1 MSLIPSTQSESPAVL
16 WRQSTMALVFAVAL
30 AGAAVL
36 VGWGPVHLVPHMHV
50 FADQATVRGVPY
62 GSLVLSHLPLIPIGF
77 WGMWRVSRLP
87 KGEPLRWIWGC
98 FFCCQM
104 MATTGGMVYHW
115 APSDV
120 TFIWDQVPKS
130 AASTLFALAFV
141 AERIDRRFGSPVAV
155 LSGLIL
161 PLLGGMWWLYSLQVW
176 GEGDLRLLIW
186 LELSPMTLVATGA
199 WTLHG
204 HLLTRADWLRS
215 QISFAVA
222 QTVDWSDKAIY
233 EGTGHFISG
242 HAVRHLALA
251 ACVGWVA
258 YRLGAPGRQLQA
270 ELDAARKHEA
280 ALKMASMA
288 ASMAAAS
295 TASGRRGHQAKD
307 TSLPDRRLAS

>member
-1 MSLIPSTQSESPAVL
+1 LGHVAGQP
-16 WRQSTMALVFAVAL
+16 FAQ
-30 AGAAVL
+30 G
-36 VGWGPVHLVPHMHV
+36 
-50 FADQATVRGVPY
+50 R
-62 GSLVLSHLPLIPIGF
+62 
-77 WGMWRVSRLP
+77 
-87 KGEPLRWIWGC
+87 
-98 FFCCQM
+98 
-104 MATTGGMVYHW
+104 
-115 APSDV
+115 
-120 TFIWDQVPKS
+120 
-130 AASTLFALAFV
+130 AASL
-141 AERIDRRFGSPVAV
+141 D
-155 LSGLIL
+155 
-161 PLLGGMWWLYSLQVW
+161 
-176 GEGDLRLLIW
+176 
-186 LELSPMTLVATGA
+186 
-199 WTLHG
+199 LHG

-280 ALKMASMA
+280 AQKMASMA